1 MQTLTPSVFSNCHAS
16 DHIFNMHAQCGT
28 LTWQKREPFWRQ
40 CKSLPVCFKNWNIDY
55 ESMLSHLNIPT
66 LQQRRLQLKAS
77 MMCQFVHSDSYIPED
92 VLLLHPPSNYDTHNC
107 SYFSIPYARTNPSSH
122 HITFL
127 ELTST
132 CCSSRTKQFS
142 I

>member
-28 LTWQKREPFWRQ
+28 LTWIKREPFWRQ
-40 CKSLPVCFKNWNIDY
+40 CKSLPVCCKNWNIDY

-92 VLLLHPPSNYDTHNC
+92 VLLLHPSPTMTHVIVLI
-107 SYFSIPYARTNPSSH
+107 SLFRIAYILEQMVMIYSFFP
-122 HITFL
+122 HITFSGTNFHL
-127 ELTST
+127 L
-132 CCSSRTKQFS
+132 
-142 I
+142 